1 MYYSN
6 EQHYN
11 GRPTTLSIQTRP
23 TDGTDDW
30 RNYVTENVRLKRE
43 EKRKE
48 AINTFVRKS
57 PPASYDPYFSLWDA
71 AYAEYDD

>member
-1 MYYSN
+1 MYYTN
-6 EQHYN
+6 EPQYSS
-11 GRPTTLSIQTRP
+11 RPTHLP
-23 TDGTDDW
+23 LATDDDDW

-57 PPASYDPYFSLWDA
+57 PPSSYDPYFSLWDA